1 MHKNTHTT
9 YLTITLK
16 RRGKKEK
23 RKKVKPD
30 EKSIGEANSHC
41 SSIILFLPHLATT
54 LRTAYRFN
62 LYMLLNSKYRSRLKQ
77 YCYHWDWYWALVE
90 RTPLINNWFV
100 QQNFRMCHLRKKYHF
115 YQSWDWYWPVNCHLM
130 PPHFVDS
137 HLSLNWETDPHIP
150 LLFLVHANVE
160 IHANMAARSVE
171 WWAINQF
178 TFK

>member
-1 MHKNTHTT
+1 MHKNTHTA

-100 QQNFRMCHLRKKYHF
+100 QQNSGCAIWGRNIIFIRVEIDIGLRIVTWCHL
-115 YQSWDWYWPVNCHLM
+115 
-130 PPHFVDS
+130 
-137 HLSLNWETDPHIP
+137 I
-150 LLFLVHANVE
+150 LLILIFLWIE
-160 IHANMAARSVE
+160 KPTPTSPCSS
-171 WWAINQF
+171 
-178 TFK
+178 

>member
-1 MHKNTHTT
+1 MHKNTHTA

-90 RTPLINNWFV
+90 RTPLIKNWCV
-100 QQNFRMCHLRKKYHF
+100 QQNSGCAIWGRNIIFIRVEIDIGLRIVTWCHL
-115 YQSWDWYWPVNCHLM
+115 
-130 PPHFVDS
+130 
-137 HLSLNWETDPHIP
+137 I
-150 LLFLVHANVE
+150 LLILIFLWIE
-160 IHANMAARSVE
+160 KPTPTSPCSS
-171 WWAINQF
+171 
-178 TFK
+178 